1 MPDIFDLIAKWWK
14 QILLF
19 VLITIVV
26 TAVIVFTMPKKY
38 LGVASA
44 LPAATYSTDK
54 AGVFAENVETLYP
67 SIGTSD
73 DLDMILG
80 TSHLDTVY
88 TTVAEQLSLA
98 DYFGIDKSDP
108 ERNKK
113 AGAILIDKKRVIKSD
128 YGDLKVK
135 VWDGDRQRAADMAN
149 AIMDQ
154 LQNIHQAVQ
163 TANNEVMLEKIKE
176 EYSSTKKE
184 YQKLDDSLHSTLD
197 PVVQT
202 QKLALLE
209 QLHQFEKL
217 QGQYQ
222 LMVNAKPKS
231 LVVVEKASPALWPDK
246 PRPKETLIAAAVLS
260 LFFGLLA
267 ALILE
272 RRRILKQ

>member
-1 MPDIFDLIAKWWK
+1 MPDIFDLISKWWK
-14 QILLF
+14 QILIF
-19 VLITIVV
+19 IVLSLVV

-38 LGVASA
+38 LGVATA

-54 AGVFAENVETLYP
+54 AGVFGENVETLYP

-80 TSHLDTVY
+80 TAHLDTVY
-88 TTVAEQLSLA
+88 SAVAAQLSLA
-98 DYFGIDKSDP
+98 DYFGIDKADA

-128 YGDLKVK
+128 YGGLRVK

-149 AIMDQ
+149 AIMDE
-154 LQNIHQAVQ
+154 LQRIHQEVQ
-163 TANNEVMLEKIKE
+163 TANNVELLEKIRE
-176 EYSSTKKE
+176 EYATKKSE
-184 YQKLDDSLHSTLD
+184 FLKLNDSLQNTID

-202 QKLALLE
+202 KKLALLE
-209 QLHQFEKL
+209 QLHQYEKL
-217 QGQYQ
+217 ESQYQ
-222 LMVNAKPKS
+222 LMVNARPRS

-260 LFFGLLA
+260 LFFGLLI

-272 RRRILKQ
+272 RRRLIKN

>member
-1 MPDIFDLIAKWWK
+1 MPDIFELIAKWWK
-14 QILLF
+14 QILIFIFLT
-19 VLITIVV
+19 LVV

-38 LGVASA
+38 LGVATA

-54 AGVFAENVETLYP
+54 AGVFGENVETLYP

-80 TSHLDTVY
+80 TAHLDTVY
-88 TTVAEQLSLA
+88 SAVAAQLNLA
-98 DYFGIDKSDP
+98 DYFGIDKADP

-128 YGDLKVK
+128 YGGLRVK
-135 VWDGDRQRAADMAN
+135 VWDGDRQRAAEMAN
-149 AIMDQ
+149 AIMEE
-154 LQNIHQAVQ
+154 LQRIHQEVQ
-163 TANNEVMLEKIKE
+163 TANNEELLEKIKQ
-176 EYSSTKKE
+176 EYAAKKSE
-184 YQKLDDSLHSTLD
+184 FLQLNDSLQTTID

-202 QKLALLE
+202 KKLALLE
-209 QLHQFEKL
+209 QLHQYEKL
-217 QGQYQ
+217 ESQYQ
-222 LMVNAKPKS
+222 LMVNAKPRS

-260 LFFGLLA
+260 LFFGLFI

-272 RRRILKQ
+272 RRRMIR

>member
-1 MPDIFDLIAKWWK
+1 MPDIFDLIFKWWK
-14 QILLF
+14 QILIVIF
-19 VLITIVV
+19 ITLIV

-38 LGVASA
+38 LGVATA
-44 LPAATYSTDK
+44 LPAATYTTDK
-54 AGVFAENVETLYP
+54 AGVFGENIETLYP

-108 ERNKK
+108 QRNKK
-113 AGAILIDKKRVIKSD
+113 AGAILTEKKRVIKSD

-135 VWDGDRQRAADMAN
+135 VWDGDGQRAADMAN

-176 EYSSTKKE
+176 EYASKKKE
-184 YQKLDDSLHSTLD
+184 FQKLNDSLQTTID
-197 PVVQT
+197 PIVQT

-209 QLHQFEKL
+209 QLHQYEKL
-217 QGQYQ
+217 ESQYE

-231 LVVVEKASPALWPDK
+231 LVVVEKASPAIWPDR
-246 PRPKETLIAAAVLS
+246 PRPKETLIVAAILS
-260 LFFGLLA
+260 LIFGIIA

-272 RRRILKQ
+272 RRRLVKQ